1 MTSSRRSA
9 LIVVGLLVGTI
20 AALASLGSGLPAHA
34 AITAGVTAL
43 CALWWVT
50 EPIPVPVTS
59 LVPFV
64 VLPLTGVIS
73 HSEAAEAYGHHL
85 ILLLLGGFVLSLG
98 MERSGAHRRI
108 ALGLVRMVGGGGRR
122 LVLGIMLA
130 CALCSMWISNTAT
143 TLMLL
148 PVVVAIL
155 DASKDDRLSTPLL
168 LGLAWSASIGGM
180 GTPVGTPPNVVFM
193 GVYQESVG
201 GPGMSFVEWTAIGLP
216 AVALLLP
223 VAWLWLTRKLPRG
236 LDAPTLP
243 TPGPMNKREARV
255 LIIFAIT
262 AIAWVTRTQP
272 MGGWSALFTLPDA
285 KDSTIALAAAVAMF
299 LIPAG
304 TPSDGPRADPED
316 SDRLLS
322 WADTKRLPWGLLLLF
337 GGGIAIAK
345 AFKTSGLAARL
356 GDVLANDLG
365 MADWP
370 LLATCLTICLAVTF
384 LTEVTSN
391 TATTTLLLP
400 VLAAAGLSAGI
411 DPILW
416 MVPATL
422 SASCAF
428 MLPVATA
435 PNAVVYGSER
445 LALRD
450 MSREGLVLNLLA
462 AVVLAVWC
470 AFALG

>member
-1 MTSSRRSA
+1 MTARRRDAFILGGLLS
-9 LIVVGLLVGTI
+9 GLLVGM
-20 AALASLGSGLPAHA
+20 LAFGAGLSMEA
-34 AITAGVTAL
+34 AITAAVTAL
-43 CALWWVT
+43 CAIWWVT
-50 EPIPVPVTS
+50 EPVPVPVTS

-64 VLPLTGVIS
+64 VFPLTGVIT
-73 HSEAAEAYGHHL
+73 HTEAAEAYGHHL
-85 ILLLLGGFVLSLG
+85 ILLLLGGFVLSLA
-98 MERSGAHRRI
+98 MERAGAHRRI
-108 ALGLVRMVGGGGRR
+108 ALGLVGLVGGGGRR
-122 LVLGIMLA
+122 LVLGVMLA
-130 CALCSMWISNTAT
+130 CAVCSMWISNTAT

-148 PVVVAIL
+148 PVVLAIL
-155 DASKDDRLSTPLL
+155 DASKDERLTTPLL
-168 LGLAWSASIGGM
+168 LGLAWSASIGGL

-193 GVYQESVG
+193 GVYQETVK
-201 GPGMSFVEWTAIGLP
+201 GPGISFLDWTAIGLP

-223 VAWLWLTRKLPRG
+223 VAWLWLTRKLPS
-236 LDAPTLP
+236 DMTAPKLP
-243 TPGPMNKREARV
+243 PTGPLIPRERRV
-255 LIIFAIT
+255 LAIFAIT

-272 MGGWSALFTLPDA
+272 AGGWSGLMDLPGA

-299 LIPAG
+299 LV
-304 TPSDGPRADPED
+304 PSGDRHGSTRGDA
-316 SDRLLS
+316 DRLLS
-322 WADTKRLPWGLLLLF
+322 WNDARRLPWGLLLLF

-345 AFKTSGLAARL
+345 AFKTSGLAVRL
-356 GDVLANDLG
+356 GDLLANDLG
-365 MADWP
+365 MGQWP
-370 LLATCLTICLAVTF
+370 LLATSLTICLAVTF

-400 VLAAAGLSAGI
+400 VLATAGIAAGI

-445 LALRD
+445 IQLQE
-450 MSREGLVLNLLA
+450 MSREGLVLNILA

-470 AFALG
+470 TIALQ

>member
-1 MTSSRRSA
+1 LRSSRRNL
-9 LIVVGLLVGTI
+9 LIVGGLLF
-20 AALASLGSGLPAHA
+20 AALVGVGASSAGLPAAA
-34 AITAGVTAL
+34 AITAAVTAL

-50 EPIPVPVTS
+50 EPVPVPVTS

-64 VLPLTGVIS
+64 VFPLTGVVS
-73 HSEAAEAYGHHL
+73 HTEAAEAYGHHL
-85 ILLLLGGFVLSLG
+85 ILLLLGGFVMSLG

-108 ALGLVRMVGGGGRR
+108 ALGLVRLVGGGGKR

-130 CALCSMWISNTAT
+130 CAACSMWISNTAT

-148 PVVVAIL
+148 PVVLAIL
-155 DASKDDRLSTPLL
+155 DASKDARLSTPLL

-193 GVYQESVG
+193 GIYQESVS
-201 GPGMSFVEWTAIGLP
+201 GPGLSFVEWTAIGLP

-223 VAWLWLTRKLPRG
+223 VAWVWLTRRLPRG
-236 LDAPTLP
+236 MPAPVLP
-243 TPGPMNKREARV
+243 SPGHVNTRERRV
-255 LIIFAIT
+255 LAIFALT
-262 AIAWVTRTQP
+262 ALAWVFRQQP
-272 MGGWSALFTLPDA
+272 AGGWSELVGLPHA

-299 LIPAG
+299 LIPSGDAEEKSR
-304 TPSDGPRADPED
+304 SDG
-316 SDRLLS
+316 DRLLS
-322 WADTKRLPWGLLLLF
+322 WSDARRLPWGLLLLF

-345 AFKTSGLAARL
+345 AFKSSGLAERL
-356 GDVLANDLG
+356 GDILANDLG
-365 MADWP
+365 MGQWP
-370 LLATCLTICLAVTF
+370 LLATSLTICLAVTF

-400 VLAAAGLSAGI
+400 VLAAAGVASGV

-445 LALRD
+445 IQLKD
-450 MSREGLVLNLLA
+450 MSREGLVLNIFA
-462 AVVLAVWC
+462 AVILAGWC
-470 AFALG
+470 TLALQ